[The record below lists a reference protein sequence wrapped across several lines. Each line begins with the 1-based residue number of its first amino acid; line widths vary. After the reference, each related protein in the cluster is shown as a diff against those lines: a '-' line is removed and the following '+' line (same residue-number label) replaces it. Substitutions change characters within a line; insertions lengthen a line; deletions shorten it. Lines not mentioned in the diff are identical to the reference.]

1 MEENSTNTKRKALN
15 ALQETQRVI
24 SEDNFKEFPE
34 NLREFKLCK

>member
-1 MEENSTNTKRKALN
+1 MN